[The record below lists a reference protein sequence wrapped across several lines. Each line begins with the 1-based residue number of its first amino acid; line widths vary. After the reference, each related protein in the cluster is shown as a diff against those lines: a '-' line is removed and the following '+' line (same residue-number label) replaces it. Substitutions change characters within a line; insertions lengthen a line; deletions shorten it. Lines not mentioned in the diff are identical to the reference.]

1 MRFFYSFAIIL
12 FSQVL
17 LSQELNQ
24 DFINSLP
31 SNIKED
37 VIASISQDDLG
48 SPKSNKNYT
57 SFDSKVAQDINQS
70 SSSDLPRAARHHYQ

>member
-1 MRFFYSFAIIL
+1 MRFFYSFAIIF

-37 VIASISQDDLG
+37 VAKDEAEGI
-48 SPKSNKNYT
+48 KT
-57 SFDSKVAQDINQS
+57 SLEEAGAEVELK
-70 SSSDLPRAARHHYQ
+70 